1 MIKQNDMTIQAY
13 DILEMISQ
21 YTGSNIIE
29 IVTKTQLSYES
40 CEFLL
45 TQLEMAGFILK
56 NGEFYKRTTKRI
68 N

>member
-13 DILEMISQ
+13 NILEMISQ
-21 YTGSNIIE
+21 YTGNNIIE

-56 NGEFYKRTTKRI
+56 HGELYKRTTKRV

>member
-13 DILEMISQ
+13 NILEMISQ

-56 NGEFYKRTTKRI
+56 HGEFYKRTTKRV